1 MTCYVIIFATRTDN
15 TLWYDVRPLLHS
27 CPADIP
33 THRGATLPWRLDSGG
48 EVLVWK
54 YNHSRLRASTC
65 PMVSSMLCHHFCAHL
80 ATFPSNQDA
89 APPWRGGVAERKG
102 ESHRRELAEGL
113 QSGRHLMEA
122 DGSYTCPDPFRGQTS
137 ASGAKHPPTEWQTA
151 GMKRVRLGS
160 MGRIGNR
167 EACFFSIPSGPV
179 DLLQSRV
186 ADASWQPR
194 NTGHLSLFLPCKISA
209 KH

>member
-1 MTCYVIIFATRTDN
+1 MSPF
-15 TLWYDVRPLLHS
+15 
-27 CPADIP
+27 
-33 THRGATLPWRLDSGG
+33 
-48 EVLVWK
+48 
-54 YNHSRLRASTC
+54 LRAFGNVQ
-65 PMVSSMLCHHFCAHL
+65 VSHKFSFMSNRATHPSLELFLTHSHL
-80 ATFPSNQDA
+80 VAIGKAPGNIGLYLFPSNQDA

-194 NTGHLSLFLPCKISA
+194 NTGHLSLSLSLSLSLPCKISA

>member
-1 MTCYVIIFATRTDN
+1 MSNRATHPSLELFLT
-15 TLWYDVRPLLHS
+15 HS
-27 CPADIP
+27 
-33 THRGATLPWRLDSGG
+33 H
-48 EVLVWK
+48 LVAIGK
-54 YNHSRLRASTC
+54 APGNIGLYL
-65 PMVSSMLCHHFCAHL
+65 
-80 ATFPSNQDA
+80 FPSNQDA

-167 EACFFSIPSGPV
+167 EACFFRSLV
-179 DLLQSRV
+179 DPWTCSSRALQTRAGSRETRV
-186 ADASWQPR
+186 IS
-194 NTGHLSLFLPCKISA
+194 LSLSLSLSFCLVKYQLSTDPTSYLSFPWSSA
-209 KH
+209 VAAI